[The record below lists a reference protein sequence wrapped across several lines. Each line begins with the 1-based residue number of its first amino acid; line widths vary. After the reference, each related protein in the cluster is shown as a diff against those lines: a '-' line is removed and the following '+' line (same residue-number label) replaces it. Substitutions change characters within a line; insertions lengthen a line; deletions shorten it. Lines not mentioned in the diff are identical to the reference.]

1 MRKICLLAFLLA
13 FITLNAQTKQD
24 TTNKKES
31 TEYKKRVLENVEI
44 DLLSSYYIQDGSN
57 AAVTGGIGSEELDD
71 FATNLVISIPLND
84 DDVLSID
91 GTISAYTS
99 ASSSNLNPFSG
110 ASSGA
115 SSGYDDDDDDDDK
128 KKALGTLATQPV
140 TGTPWAASSGAS
152 KKDVWVSGT
161 IGYSH
166 SSDNRNNIYSAHVSF
181 ANEFDYSSFG
191 AGLSYSRLFNQKNT
205 EIGISANVYMD
216 QWRPVYPTEIKTY
229 VEYGGNLESS
239 FFSGVPIL
247 DKNGLP
253 IDKNASDIWAPVN
266 TTLVNNKGRNT
277 YSASLSFSQILGPK
291 TQISIFGDFVMQE
304 GWLANPM
311 QRVYFADKA
320 NYYIGN
326 AASIPYY
333 DTPKN
338 QDVFQLADDIERLPN
353 TRMKIPVGMRFN
365 QYINEFLVVRT
376 YYRFYYDDWGV
387 LSHTANIEIP
397 IKIGMNFMVYPTYR
411 YYTQTAADYFAPFEQ
426 HLSTETYY
434 TSDYDLSEFYS
445 NQVGIGLRY
454 TNILMKKHLG
464 KIAVKKIDLNYNYYK
479 REIGFDAHIVTIAF
493 KFVIE

>member
-99 ASSSNLNPFSG
+99 ASSSNLNPFS
-110 ASSGA
+110 SA
-115 SSGYDDDDDDDDK
+115 SSGYDDDDDDDK

-152 KKDVWVSGT
+152 KEDVWVSGT
-161 IGYSH
+161 IGYTH
-166 SSDNRNNIYSAHVSF
+166 SSDNRNNIYSVHVSF

-191 AGLSYSRLFNQKNT
+191 VGLSYSRLFNQKNT
-205 EIGISANVYMD
+205 EIGISANVYLD
-216 QWRPVYPTEIKTY
+216 QWRPEYPTEIKTFVKY
-229 VEYGGNLESS
+229 DGNLEAG

-247 DKNGLP
+247 DENGLP

-333 DTPKN
+333 ETPKN
-338 QDVFQLADDIERLPN
+338 QDVFQLADDIERLPD

-397 IKIGMNFMVYPTYR
+397 IKIGMNFMVYPNYR

-445 NQVGIGLRY
+445 NQVGLGLRY

-464 KIAVKKIDLNYNYYK
+464 KIAVKSIDLNYNYYK
-479 REIGFDAHIVTIAF
+479 RDIGFDAHIATIAF